1 MKMLIAYFERVSTSM
16 PGTCTTSMSFPNN
29 RFISAS
35 PVGCTCQTPDKS
47 GLPSAVFG
55 IGAVRFTL
63 PSFVRGKPGVG

>member
-1 MKMLIAYFERVSTSM
+1 MKTLMPYFEMVSTSM
-16 PGTCTTSMSFPNN
+16 PGTCTTSTSLPNR

-35 PVGCTCQTPDKS
+35 PVGCTCHTPDRS

-63 PSFVRGKPGVG
+63 PSLVRGTPGVG